1 MEMAND
7 YSIISNRSNCGST
20 LSVNVNESYS
30 SRGCPRT
37 RICLLGSLKDNTEVV
52 KAAKCH
58 GLPVVFSE
66 TGAEYLSDRGT
77 VFVLE
82 QFEGPLFDQLRRRF
96 LILSPIVLIQCAERN
111 MPFPDKG
118 RPVYNLSMDGVVVV
132 FAAFKSRT
140 ELCDLLLLCHYM
152 GASVRDKFS
161 QGDVTHCVAG
171 SINSPKYE
179 LCLALEIP
187 IMKKEWLLE
196 AWAHRDE
203 KDFSATSEDMMKLRL
218 EALKGLQLAFLGFP
232 EDERQHM
239 EEVAVANGASV
250 VEPTNPGCRFLVV
263 DDSNPVPPVV
273 PSDLTDKTV
282 VVRSEWFWASVQVA
296 RCFNAKAYLYEH
308 TPCEVPATPTR
319 VSLGGSSSSGRGMP
333 TSEGKRRKLHES
345 LARQLAQEADQS
357 LHVDP
362 FSPDSPRHKRRAS
375 AAANKSISILDI
387 SLSPD
392 KRSQVLD
399 AVGEGQENRP
409 EPPDLSRMSK
419 RQQVCLELLQT
430 ETNYVAILHTILTL
444 FKAPLEDPGSGP
456 GEPLLDSTEVRL
468 IFGHLP
474 AIYEVHRSLQQ
485 RLQGM
490 LRAWS
495 EEHSVGEAV
504 LAHREAFARAY
515 PPFVNSFERAKET
528 LAQCDQQRPRFHA
541 FLKRCQ
547 TKPEC
552 GRQTLA
558 ELLIRPIQRLG
569 SMILL
574 LKEIQKHTAKNAK
587 DSQQLGEA
595 IAALNEV
602 MLNINEGKRK
612 TESQIAMFDI
622 FNDIENCPPNILSGH
637 RFFVASLDV
646 VEIGESGLS
655 RNRGDTVTLFL
666 FSDVLEV
673 CKRRTKAALARS
685 PASAT
690 LGRRGLT
697 KPYKHLCLLQ
707 LYDVKRV
714 VELLPAEEND
724 IKDAFGLVLRLPTS
738 IQESLCTFVAEQP
751 TAWRDFLQKL
761 CSFMGKVYNVPDHT
775 AFLKKMSVQDLALDP
790 GALETTLAKALKY
803 AAKKGEKLSRALSI
817 TRRVAATPKHGLSRA
832 VSTFISPLRS
842 FGSQSPLQES
852 RLASSSNLND
862 QSDGSLCGSPQR
874 KVPDIAPKS
883 HSYGPSASKR
893 A

>member
-1 MEMAND
+1 MEMANE
-7 YSIISNRSNCGST
+7 YSMISNRSNCNST
-20 LSVNVNESYS
+20 LSVNVNEPHS

-37 RICLLGSLKDNTEVV
+37 RICLLGSLKDSKEVV
-52 KAAKCH
+52 KAAKSH

-66 TGAEYLSDRGT
+66 TGEEYQGDRGT

-82 QFEGPLFDQLRRRF
+82 HFEGPLFDQLRRRF
-96 LILSPIVLIQCAERN
+96 LVLSPVVLVQCAERN
-111 MPFPDKG
+111 IPFPDKG

-152 GASVRDKFS
+152 GASVRDKFGH
-161 QGDVTHCVAG
+161 GDVTHCVAG
-171 SINSPKYE
+171 STNSPKYE
-179 LCLALEIP
+179 LCLAFEIP
-187 IMKKEWLLE
+187 IMRKEWLLE
-196 AWAHRDE
+196 AWAHRDD
-203 KDFSATSEDMMKLRL
+203 KDFSATSESMMKLRL
-218 EALKGLQLAFLGFP
+218 EALKGVQLAFLGFP

-239 EEVAVANGASV
+239 EEVAVANGALV
-250 VEPTNPGCRFLVV
+250 VEPTNPGCSFLVV

-273 PSDLTDKTV
+273 PSDLSAKTV
-282 VVRSEWFWASVQVA
+282 VVRSEWFWASVQHA
-296 RCFNAKAYLYEH
+296 RCFSAKTYHYEYASVE
-308 TPCEVPATPTR
+308 TPATPTR
-319 VSLGGSSSSGRGMP
+319 VSLGSSGRGLP
-333 TSEGKRRKLHES
+333 ASESKRRKLHDS
-345 LARQLAQEADQS
+345 VARQLAQEVDQS

-362 FSPDSPRHKRRAS
+362 FSPDSPRHKRRVS
-375 AAANKSISILDI
+375 AAANKSVSVLDI

-399 AVGEGQENRP
+399 AVGEGQENRL

-456 GEPLLDSTEVRL
+456 EEPLLDSTEVRL

-495 EEHSVGEAV
+495 EDHSVGEAV
-504 LAHREAFARAY
+504 LEHREAFARAY

-574 LKEIQKHTAKNAK
+574 LKEIQKHTPKNAK
-587 DSQQLGEA
+587 DSQELDQA
-595 IAALNEV
+595 IAALNQV
-602 MLNINEGKRK
+602 MMNINEGKRK

-646 VEIGESGLS
+646 VEIGEGGLS
-655 RNRGDTVTLFL
+655 RSKGDTVTLYL

-685 PASAT
+685 PASST
-690 LGRRGLT
+690 LSRRGGPA
-697 KPYKHLCLLQ
+697 KPFKHLNMIP
-707 LYDVKRV
+707 LYNVKRV
-714 VELLPAEEND
+714 VELVPTEEND

-738 IQESLCTFVAEQP
+738 THESLYTFVAEQP
-751 TAWRDFLQKL
+751 TAWRDFLQTL
-761 CSFMGKVYNVPDHT
+761 CCYMGKVYNVPDHVP
-775 AFLKKMSVQDLALDP
+775 FLKKMSVQELGLDP

-817 TRRVAATPKHGLSRA
+817 TRRVATPKHGLSRA
-832 VSTFISPLRS
+832 VSTFISPLKS

-852 RLASSSNLND
+852 RLASSSNLNVSSMLPPPSPAARRRARD
-862 QSDGSLCGSPQR
+862 DVFLMPRSL
-874 KVPDIAPKS
+874 V
-883 HSYGPSASKR
+883 
-893 A
+893 